1 MQTFLCWKP
10 PRTALFYK
18 QERDGGRRRGFAPYC
33 IKPFHLHHTVPYH
46 SILLHHTMQNHTN
59 TSPKCTIMHHITPH
73 HKLLSNAH
81 HTSPKCTVPCSVAEK
96 RVGWQKRARGAD
108 GHLCQDWSR
117 PTLSPTSFSSPT
129 VLPQSSSVTILW
141 VVEADENGDL
151 LLNCVIIGGVLLVP
165 WLFIWRRYEVA
176 CPVRNPGSY

>member
-1 MQTFLCWKP
+1 MLLVTGVLQSFLPLDIQIFFAVRLSSFPPVKKSKIQKIVQTFLCWKP

-108 GHLCQDWSR
+108 GHLCQD
-117 PTLSPTSFSSPT
+117 
-129 VLPQSSSVTILW
+129 
-141 VVEADENGDL
+141 
-151 LLNCVIIGGVLLVP
+151 
-165 WLFIWRRYEVA
+165 
-176 CPVRNPGSY
+176 